1 MEEKQQNNVE
11 IESLLEDVFKFG
23 DMLLIANK
31 GTGKTNS
38 LMCLASEIQKLPNT
52 RLIIFEDF
60 PKFCLEFDGIPYM
73 RIRDSDVIETKH
85 TVDIEDYFLR
95 HERDYTVRR
104 GKEIREN
111 LDKNKDL
118 IFTMEI
124 TDIER
129 TCYFVY
135 SIVNYFYRKAYLR
148 KYKEYAKQERIVFVI
163 EESQNVFD
171 SSIVSKKL
179 FNRLRKIFS
188 VARNLDLHFILAS
201 QRLQDLNT
209 KIRGRTKLLIGN
221 VSLDDYELKVNKLL
235 KHSAYRQ
242 EILSFERG
250 VFLYTA
256 NDSIIKFPKFAPT
269 GKPYELKPLPKVQ
282 ESAPKVNTIKLPLMY
297 RILGKLLPK
306 TKVTKNPQIEV
317 NQWSEDLDED
327 REDMEYYDVYGNSEE
342 DELDALDEEE
352 GEDLWQF

>member
-1 MEEKQQNNVE
+1 MEKQQNDVK
-11 IESLLEDVFKFG
+11 IESLLEEVFKFG

-31 GTGKTNS
+31 GTGKTNA
-38 LMCLASEIQKLPNT
+38 LMCLASEIRKLENT

-73 RIRDSDVIETKH
+73 RIKDSDVVETKH

-95 HERDYTVRR
+95 HDRDYTVRR
-104 GKEIREN
+104 GAEIRAN
-111 LDKNKDL
+111 LDQNKDL
-118 IFTMEI
+118 IFTSEI

-135 SIVNYFYRKAYLR
+135 SVVNYFYRKAYLR
-148 KYKEYAKQERIVFVI
+148 KYKAYEKQERIVFVI
-163 EESQNVFD
+163 EEAQNVFD

-188 VARNLDLHFILAS
+188 VSRNLGLHFILAS

-235 KHSAYRQ
+235 RHSAYRQ
-242 EILSFERG
+242 KILNFERG
-250 VFLYTA
+250 TFLYTA
-256 NDSIIKFPKFAPT
+256 NDSLIKFPKFAPT
-269 GKPYELKPLPKVQ
+269 GKPYELKPKPKIQQLDAPKANTNNLPKMPFLFRIL
-282 ESAPKVNTIKLPLMY
+282 SKFAPKVT
-297 RILGKLLPK
+297 
-306 TKVTKNPQIEV
+306 VTESKNPKPTK
-317 NQWSEDLDED
+317 WSEDREESED
-327 REDMEYYDVYGNSEE
+327 LEYYSPYGESDEE
-342 DELDALDEEE
+342 TELDSLDEEE
-352 GEDLWQF
+352 ELFF